1 MAVATCAP
9 DEMDRSEGP
18 GDGFAWRVAAR
29 VALVAFVA
37 FALVLENGFVD
48 WDDQDNFLSNAD
60 YRGFGPDQIRWAWTT
75 MRLGVYQPVAWMLLE
90 LEYLTSGLD
99 PRGYHLTSLFLH
111 AVNAVVLFG
120 LTAVLLGRCGAGDRG
135 TRLAM
140 AGLATALFAAHPLR
154 AEVVAWASC
163 QPYLPCALFAM
174 LSVLA
179 YLRAHEPGRPRRAW
193 LIGSFVLMATAMLS
207 KAAAL
212 TMPAVLI
219 ILDVYPLR
227 RLGGGPGR
235 WWGREARRVWAEKI
249 PFLALC
255 PLVLGVAMLSK
266 HEDANLVPVGEAG
279 LLSRLSQ
286 ACYASCFYPIKT
298 IAPFDLNPYRM
309 RPRPL
314 VWSEPRFVLAMA
326 AVIAMSAVLYRLRA
340 RHPAWLATWAAYLV
354 LLLPTSGLVTY
365 GGQLVADRYSYLTTI
380 PGFILAAAG
389 LCRLVEGGAR
399 TRAVG
404 RRVVALG
411 VAAGAGLVVL
421 SWDQS
426 RAWHDSVTLWEFS
439 VAHGAGDIADL
450 HNNLG
455 TVLAAVGEL
464 DGAVAELD
472 RALRLRPDYP
482 EAHLNR
488 GRALVRLGR
497 IDEAEAEF
505 VEALRLHPA
514 LDEARRGL
522 DSARRARRR
531 PVSHRGGSD
540 RPS

>member
-1 MAVATCAP
+1 M
-9 DEMDRSEGP
+9 
-18 GDGFAWRVAAR
+18 AAR

-60 YRGFGPDQIRWAWTT
+60 YRGFGPDQLRWAWTT
-75 MRLGVYQPVAWMLLE
+75 MRLGVYQPTAWMLLE
-90 LEYLTSGLD
+90 LEYLASGLD
-99 PRGYHLTSLFLH
+99 PRGYHLASLVLH
-111 AVNAVVLFG
+111 AANAVVLFG
-120 LTAVLLGRCGAGDRG
+120 LTVVLLGRCRAGDRG

-179 YLRAHEPGRPRRAW
+179 YLRAHEPGRPSRSGRAW
-193 LIGSFVLMATAMLS
+193 LIGSFLLMAAAMLS

-212 TMPAVLI
+212 TMPAVLV

-227 RLGGGPGR
+227 RLGDGPGR
-235 WWGREARRVWAEKI
+235 WWGRTARRAWAEKV
-249 PFLALC
+249 PFVALC
-255 PLVLGVAMLSK
+255 PLVLGAALLSK

-279 LLSRLSQ
+279 LLARLSQ
-286 ACYASCFYPIKT
+286 ACYAACFYPIKT
-298 IAPFDLNPYRM
+298 LCPFDLNPYRM

-314 VWSEPRFVLAMA
+314 AWSEPRFVLAIVAVVALGA
-326 AVIAMSAVLYRLRA
+326 ALYRLRA

-354 LLLPTSGLVTY
+354 LLLPTSGLVTF
-365 GGQLVADRYSYLTTI
+365 GGQLVADRYSYLATI
-380 PGFILAAAG
+380 PGFILGAAG
-389 LCRLVEGGAR
+389 LCRLAEGGAR
-399 TRAVG
+399 SRAVG

-411 VAAGAGLVVL
+411 VAAGAGLIAL

-439 VAHGAGDIADL
+439 VAHGAGDVADL

-455 TVLAAVGEL
+455 SVLAAVGEL
-464 DGAVAELD
+464 DGAVAALD

-488 GRALVRLGR
+488 GRALVRIGR
-497 IDEAEAEF
+497 LDEAAAEF
-505 VEALRLHPA
+505 AEALRLRPE
-514 LDEARRGL
+514 LVEARRGL
-522 DSARRARRR
+522 DAARRARRR
-531 PVSHRGGSD
+531 SVSHRERPD